1 MEDYYENCGDAALA
15 GGSGLRAAHSS
26 TRTCSRSSAPRTWRK
41 PLALKDVFARFF
53 NAETAE
59 TAENSNK

>member
-1 MEDYYENCGDAALA
+1 
-15 GGSGLRAAHSS
+15 LRAAHSS

-59 TAENSNK
+59 TAETAENSNK